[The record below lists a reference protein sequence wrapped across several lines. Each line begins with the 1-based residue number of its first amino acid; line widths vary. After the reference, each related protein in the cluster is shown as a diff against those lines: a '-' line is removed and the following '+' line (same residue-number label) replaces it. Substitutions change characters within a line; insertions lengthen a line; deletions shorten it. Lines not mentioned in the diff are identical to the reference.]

1 MSALHELGIELQF
14 INADRDPPSSRPA
27 ISLPCAAS
35 MDEACQECGT
45 RTKKRAL
52 LQRAL
57 LRHVQRLRTP
67 DGKPF
72 LMIITDVPLCLP
84 CAAAGRKRGW
94 PALLRTWRCLTRD
107 SAREFIENVLQRPV
121 GGVQ

>member
-27 ISLPCAAS
+27 ISPPGAAS
-35 MDEACQECGT
+35 TEEACQECGT
-45 RTKKRAL
+45 RTKR
-52 LQRAL
+52 RAL
-57 LRHVQRLRTP
+57 LRHVQQLRTP
-67 DGKPF
+67 DSKPF
-72 LMIITDVPLCLP
+72 VMIITDVPLCLP

-94 PALLRTWRCLTRD
+94 PALLRTWRYLTRD
-107 SAREFIENVLQRPV
+107 SAREFIENALQRPV